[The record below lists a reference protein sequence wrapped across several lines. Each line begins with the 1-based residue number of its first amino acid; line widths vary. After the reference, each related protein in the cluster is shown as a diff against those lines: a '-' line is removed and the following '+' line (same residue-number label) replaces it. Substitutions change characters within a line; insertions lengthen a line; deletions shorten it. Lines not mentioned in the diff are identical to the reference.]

1 MSQIVSKLAPLI
13 ILVLVQLLK
22 HCFCTLS
29 GLFDLRS
36 ECLKIIISLVLG
48 ESLKPF
54 KKSWIG
60 SFFSCQFKVRGQA
73 FMGLNNHSLFQ
84 GRGKLLALNF
94 CVVLVLE

>member
-1 MSQIVSKLAPLI
+1 MFQIVGKLASLI

-54 KKSWIG
+54 
-60 SFFSCQFKVRGQA
+60 
-73 FMGLNNHSLFQ
+73 
-84 GRGKLLALNF
+84 
-94 CVVLVLE
+94 